1 MNQTASLYLKLPLK
15 PAFHLC
21 VFVIFGKIILCSF
34 KLNCFWKSRPSSS
47 TEGSEGGV
55 FSKAPDWKPLFS
67 SKTKIKQNTGC
78 WNKEYNAIFEYIH
91 QSIRTYPRRKKST
104 LINNWETTIA
114 YWQESC
120 GLVAWWVKA
129 MLLELENSRFKTCKA
144 LDQALGHHLVPRLP
158 VTFRSKLQ
166 KCSD

>member
-15 PAFHLC
+15 SAFHLC

-47 TEGSEGGV
+47 TEGSEREK
-55 FSKAPDWKPLFS
+55 FL

-120 GLVAWWVKA
+120 GLVAWWVKV
-129 MLLELENSRFKTCKA
+129 MLLELENSRFKTSKA
-144 LDQALGHHLVPRLP
+144 LDQALGPHLVPRLP